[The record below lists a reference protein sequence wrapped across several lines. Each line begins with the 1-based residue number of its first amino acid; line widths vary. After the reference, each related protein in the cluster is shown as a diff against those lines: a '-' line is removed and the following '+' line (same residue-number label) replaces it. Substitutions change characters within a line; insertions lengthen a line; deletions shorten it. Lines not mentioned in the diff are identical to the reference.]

1 MTRFLPP
8 VLFVF
13 SLVLAQPQGQVLW
26 SQHGTDGIYSTTAIR
41 DVNGDT
47 RPEVV
52 GAIYYANYPSDPR
65 KVYCLSGASGDTIWI
80 SRESYGT
87 WGNKGIDWSAD
98 LNADGIEDIILG
110 TAGTYIPPG
119 RSCIAIDG
127 ATGANL
133 WVFPFGEERGWCYTV
148 KAFRMADGTPV
159 DIDGDSVPEV
169 LASAGGI
176 TNDRRGTAIALSGR
190 TGDSLW
196 AFRPSYDGAQCIA
209 PFDDVDADSVPDV
222 VVGAGGN
229 GYDNRVF
236 CLSGRNGDSLWAFE
250 TDNSVQD
257 VEMIRDV
264 NASGFSDCLAGGWA
278 DSVFCLEGQDGSLIW
293 ACDIGTVVMEIV
305 PCGDL
310 DRDSVMDIVVGSW
323 SSSVYVLSG
332 ADGSI
337 IWAGSVGADVWAVD
351 TLADVTMDGIP
362 EVAAGCLGGGTG
374 VARVFDGAKGDVLW
388 SYTFNERVYDLTGIP
403 DVNRDGLADLA
414 VGLQDHGN
422 QADHFY
428 CFSGLPGSGVVSERT
443 SDMYP
448 ETSIRFCPQDRT
460 LLLDVPEG
468 HRYQLRLYDAIGRQV
483 GRTVRGVG
491 SDTTGRLRLDDIAS
505 LASGTYFADLVLE
518 DGRSASVKLIR
529 LSSNKR

>member
-1 MTRFLPP
+1 MARCLPP
-8 VLFVF
+8 VLLVF
-13 SLVLAQPQGQVLW
+13 SLVVAQPQGQVLW
-26 SQHGTDGIYSTTAIR
+26 SHHGTDGIYSTTAIQ

-65 KVYCLSGASGDTIWI
+65 KVYCLSGANGDTIWI

-127 ATGANL
+127 ATGHSL
-133 WVFPFGEERGWCYTV
+133 WVFPFGEQRGWCYTV
-148 KAFRMADGTPV
+148 KAFRKANGTPV
-159 DIDGDSVPEV
+159 DIDADSVPDV

-190 TGDSLW
+190 TGDSIW
-196 AFRPSYDGAQCIA
+196 AFRPAFDGAQCIA
-209 PFDDVDADSVPDV
+209 PFCDVNADSVPDV

-236 CLSGRNGDSLWAFE
+236 CLSGTNGDSLWAFG
-250 TDNSVQD
+250 TDNSVWDVEQIQD
-257 VEMIRDV
+257 V
-264 NASGFSDCLAGGWA
+264 NGSGFDDCLAGGWA

-293 ACDIGTVVMEIV
+293 ACDIGTTVMEVV
-305 PCGDL
+305 PCRDL
-310 DRDSVMDIVVGSW
+310 DGDSVMDVVVGSW
-323 SSSVYVLSG
+323 SSSVYTLSG

-337 IWAGSVGADVWAVD
+337 IWTGSVGADVWAVD
-351 TLADVTMDGIP
+351 TLADVTGDGIP

-374 VARVFDGAKGDVLW
+374 VARVFDGTNGDVLW

-414 VGLQDHGN
+414 VGLQDHDN
-422 QADHFY
+422 QTDHLY
-428 CFSGLPGSGVVSERT
+428 CFNGLPGSGVVSERAAGI
-443 SDMYP
+443 DP
-448 ETSIRFCPQDRT
+448 GTSIRFLPKDRT
-460 LLLDVPEG
+460 LQLSVPAG
-468 HRYQLRLYDAIGRQV
+468 ISYQVRLYDAIGCQV
-483 GRTVRGVG
+483 GRPVRGVG
-491 SDTTGRLRLDDIAS
+491 SDRAGRLRLDDIAS
-505 LASGTYFADLVLE
+505 LASGAYFADLTLE
-518 DGRSASVKLIR
+518 DGRRASVKLIR